1 MPPPQA
7 PPPCYERQSLSL
19 SVGLV
24 YMAASIFGILAFCIC
39 IAMGYFYYKSL
50 LPPVRVLGPEGAE
63 LKLSSVEKLAI
74 GMKAGGAG
82 VLRLEMAAPPQERS
96 AEVVQDELAM
106 FEAKVAELQAELT
119 KMKAE

>member
-1 MPPPQA
+1 
-7 PPPCYERQSLSL
+7 
-19 SVGLV
+19 
-24 YMAASIFGILAFCIC
+24 MAASIFGILAFCIC

-74 GMKAGGAG
+74 GMKSGGAG

-96 AEVVQDELAM
+96 AEVVKDELAM